1 MTVEAPALIPV
12 EEYLTTSYSPDREYR
27 DGVLVERNV
36 GDSTHARLQTLL
48 SAYMVGH
55 EKEWGIEVFTELR
68 IQIRERW
75 YRIPDICAYSLP
87 VPKGRYPEQPPL
99 LWIEILSED
108 DKMVDVWAKAAE
120 LVKSGVPYVWI
131 IEPHTLNSELWT
143 ASGAA
148 SVEDHVLRIPNTGIV
163 IPLRE
168 LITK

>member
-1 MTVEAPALIPV
+1 MTVEAPALVPV
-12 EEYLTTSYSPDREYR
+12 EEYLTTSYSPDREYS

-48 SAYMVGH
+48 SIYIGNR
-55 EKEWGIEVFTELR
+55 EKERGIVVFTELR
-68 IQIRERW
+68 IKVRERW
-75 YRIPDICAYSLP
+75 YPIPDICAYSLP
-87 VPKGRYPEQPPL
+87 VPKERYPERPPL

-108 DKMVDVWAKAAE
+108 DKMVEVWEKAAE

-131 IEPHTLNSELWT
+131 IEPHTLKSELWT

-163 IPLRE
+163 IPLLE
-168 LITK
+168 LMAQ